1 MSSTNNTF
9 RTKNTFSFPCILTDI
24 LKLPILLLHSF
35 RRNDKQYAA
44 SGILFETM
52 FFADEIKE
60 IPKEHSMTSIVLGQY
75 DSGGLL
81 RYMGHVTLGVSRK
94 YFARVRA
101 HPRVQSPPFSPIP
114 KGNENA
120 VWIKPDLLCTVSF
133 MERTE
138 SGSMRQPVF
147 KGLREDKQPTECKIN
162 E

>member
-1 MSSTNNTF
+1 
-9 RTKNTFSFPCILTDI
+9 
-24 LKLPILLLHSF
+24 
-35 RRNDKQYAA
+35 
-44 SGILFETM
+44 
-52 FFADEIKE
+52 
-60 IPKEHSMTSIVLGQY
+60 MTSIVLGQY

-81 RYMGHVTLGVSRK
+81 RYMGHVTLGVSGK

-147 KGLREDKQPTECKIN
+147 KGLREDKQPMECKIIEQRQGPHESMWTLPFYMYKTKLVALIAAVTFWGVMLLN
-162 E
+162 